1 MKKVRFSIGGKILGG
16 FLTLIALFAAN
27 AIISILTLNTGIS
40 LTERT
45 TEITDPSA
53 DAIMNLMTT
62 VNESEKLITSWVYLQ
77 NNEDNKQALKDL
89 HIAYPQQKEVITQLS
104 MAWGD
109 SSQLLQIDTVLTQFE
124 SLIES
129 EKEIMASLVSFED
142 YEDPMAKLLA
152 ENMVEDD
159 IIPRTKEIRQQL
171 TEISN
176 IKEQEA
182 EQAQIENITSYLQL
196 RKIIIILGAITVVL
210 GLIGA
215 FLISRKI
222 TRPVSYLKRIILE
235 LSEGRLPEERI
246 QESHKFSNDEV
257 GEMADAVDGLVEGLQ
272 NTSEFAESIGK
283 GAYEA
288 EFTPLSDEDILGNSL
303 LNMRD
308 NLQKV
313 AEEDQIRN
321 WTAEGTAQ
329 FGELLRQNN
338 ADTQQL
344 TQIILSHLI
353 SHLHANQGGL
363 YLIQAEEAAEPF
375 MTLEACY
382 AWDREKYLDQK
393 IYKGEGLAG
402 QSWQEKDIIY
412 LTDVPEDY
420 VTIASGLGEAN
431 PTSILIVPLLVNEKV
446 YGVIEL
452 ASFEDFK
459 PYEIEFL
466 QKIAESIASTISTTK
481 VNARTQELLAESQEL
496 TEQMQAQ
503 EEEMRQNM
511 EELQATQEEVDRKTG
526 EMKSRLDAIDESGI
540 ASIEFNME
548 GIITNANDAFLSLM
562 GYQLEEMQGK
572 HHRVFVDSDYAQ
584 SDEYEKFWEMLREGH
599 KQPGEYKRITKS
611 GAEVYIRGHYVS
623 IRDKNNNPAKVIKYA
638 LDITDLK
645 KKSIEVEA

>member
-27 AIISILTLNTGIS
+27 ALISILTLNTGIS

-53 DAIMNLMTT
+53 DAIMNLMTM

-104 MAWGD
+104 NAWGD
-109 SSQLLQIDTVLTQFE
+109 SSLMLQTDTVLTQFE

-171 TEISN
+171 VEISS
-176 IKEQEA
+176 IKEQEV
-182 EQAQIENITSYLQL
+182 EQAQIENVASYLQL
-196 RKIIIILGAITVVL
+196 RKIIIVLGAITVVL

-215 FLISRKI
+215 FSISRKI
-222 TRPVSYLKRIILE
+222 TRPVSYLKKVIQE
-235 LSEGRLPEERI
+235 LGEGRLPEERI

-257 GEMADAVDGLVEGLQ
+257 GEMADAVDGLVKGLQ

-283 GAYEA
+283 GEYEA

-313 AEEDQIRN
+313 AEEDKIRN
-321 WTAEGTAQ
+321 WTTEGAAQ

-338 ADTQQL
+338 ADDQQL
-344 TQIILSHLI
+344 TQVILSHLI
-353 SHLHANQGGL
+353 SRLHANQGGL
-363 YLIQAEEAAEPF
+363 YLIQAEEAAEPY

-402 QSWQEKDIIY
+402 QSWQEKDTIY
-412 LTDVPEDY
+412 LTDVPDDY
-420 VTIASGLGEAN
+420 VTIASGLGESN

-446 YGVIEL
+446 YGIIEL

-466 QKIAESIASTISTTK
+466 QKIAESIASTISTVK
-481 VNARTQELLAESQEL
+481 VNARTQELLAESQEM

-526 EMKSRLDAIDESGI
+526 EMKGRLDAIDESGI
-540 ASIEFNME
+540 ASIEFNMD
-548 GIITNANDAFLSLM
+548 GIITNANEAFLSLM
-562 GYQLEEMQGK
+562 EYQIEEVQGK
-572 HHRVFVDSDYAQ
+572 HHRIFVDLDYAQ
-584 SDEYEKFWEMLREGH
+584 SEEYEKFWENLREGH

-611 GAEVYIRGHYVS
+611 GAEVYLRGYY
-623 IRDKNNNPAKVIKYA
+623 ICMKDKNNNPTRVIKYA
-638 LDITDLK
+638 LDITELK
-645 KKSIEVEA
+645 KKSIAVEV

>member
-27 AIISILTLNTGIS
+27 ALISILTLNTGIS

-53 DAIMNLMTT
+53 DAIMNLMTM

-104 MAWGD
+104 NAWGD
-109 SSQLLQIDTVLTQFE
+109 SSLMLQTDTVLTQFE

-171 TEISN
+171 VEISS
-176 IKEQEA
+176 IKEQEV
-182 EQAQIENITSYLQL
+182 EQAQIENVASYLQL
-196 RKIIIILGAITVVL
+196 RKIIIVLGAITVVL

-215 FLISRKI
+215 FSISRKI
-222 TRPVSYLKRIILE
+222 TRPVSYLKKVIQE
-235 LSEGRLPEERI
+235 LGEGRLPEERI

-257 GEMADAVDGLVEGLQ
+257 GEMADAVDGLVKGLQ

-283 GAYEA
+283 GEYEA

-313 AEEDQIRN
+313 AEEDKIRN
-321 WTAEGTAQ
+321 WTTEGAAQ

-338 ADTQQL
+338 ADDQQL
-344 TQIILSHLI
+344 TQVILSHLI
-353 SHLHANQGGL
+353 SRLHANQGGL
-363 YLIQAEEAAEPF
+363 YLIQAEEAAEPY

-402 QSWQEKDIIY
+402 QSWQEKDTIY
-412 LTDVPEDY
+412 LTDVPDDY
-420 VTIASGLGEAN
+420 VTIASGLGESN

-446 YGVIEL
+446 YGIIEL

-466 QKIAESIASTISTTK
+466 QKIAESIASTISTVK
-481 VNARTQELLAESQEL
+481 VNARTQELLAESQEM

-526 EMKSRLDAIDESGI
+526 EMKGRLDAIDESGI
-540 ASIEFNME
+540 ASIEFNMD
-548 GIITNANDAFLSLM
+548 GIITNANEAFLSLM
-562 GYQLEEMQGK
+562 EYQIEEVQGK
-572 HHRVFVDSDYAQ
+572 HHRIFVDLDYAQ
-584 SDEYEKFWEMLREGH
+584 SEEYEKFWEKLRDGH

-611 GAEVYIRGHYVS
+611 GAEVYLRGYY
-623 IRDKNNNPAKVIKYA
+623 ICMKDKNNNPTRVIKYA
-638 LDITDLK
+638 LDITELK
-645 KKSIEVEA
+645 KKSIAVEV